1 MGSDVRFSF
10 FIDLNIATLV
20 QDANES
26 CHNPANCQRQPACG
40 QSGLHSEN
48 ALPGLCC
55 SGVPRLLRVP
65 GKSIRVD
72 VLVQAGSHAI
82 MEVIVAGNPYFRI
95 DSGTWTMASSNQ
107 LEKMYHD
114 LAVMLQAGIPILR
127 TFDIAIENTTGG
139 LQPVLKQI
147 SEALTQGTTLSEAMD
162 MHARVFARFDRM
174 LVKAADQSGNLD
186 ACCEMLSQWYQFRM
200 RLKRIVVGGILL
212 PFFIFHVAAFIFPL
226 PNLILGESG
235 FYGYLGGVFSV
246 LSFLYTPLVFVLLVL
261 YLGPRFPLLRRVL
274 DHISLRI
281 PVLGRGVRELCISRF
296 AKAFGMLY
304 KAGVPISE
312 CFSLAPQVTG
322 NLVVSRF
329 FSGGLNAVAQGKNAG
344 EGFSR
349 EVPSEY
355 AELWKIGEESGQL
368 DKSVDKIAE
377 ISADRA
383 ELFLSEFSRWLPR
396 IIYFFLAMRM
406 VSMIVSLAQSIGQ
419 SYTIPL

>member
-1 MGSDVRFSF
+1 
-10 FIDLNIATLV
+10 
-20 QDANES
+20 
-26 CHNPANCQRQPACG
+26 
-40 QSGLHSEN
+40 
-48 ALPGLCC
+48 
-55 SGVPRLLRVP
+55 
-65 GKSIRVD
+65 
-72 VLVQAGSHAI
+72 
-82 MEVIVAGNPYFRI
+82 
-95 DSGTWTMASSNQ
+95 MASSDQ
-107 LEKMYHD
+107 LEKMYHN

-127 TFDIAIENTTGG
+127 TFDIAIENTRGG

-147 SEALTQGTTLSEAMD
+147 SEALSQGTTLSEAID
-162 MHARVFARFDRM
+162 THTRVFARFDRM

-186 ACCEMLSQWYQFRM
+186 ACCEMLSQWYQFRR
-200 RLKRIVVGGILL
+200 RLKRIVVGGILV
-212 PFFIFHVAAFIFPL
+212 PFLIFHVAAFIFPL

-235 FYGYLGGVFSV
+235 FYGYLGDVLGV
-246 LSFLYTPLVFVLLVL
+246 LTFLYAPVILVLLVI
-261 YLGPRFPLLRRVL
+261 YLGPRFPLLRQVL

-329 FSGGLNAVAQGKNAG
+329 FSGGLNAVTQGKMAG

-349 EVPSEY
+349 DLPSEY

-383 ELFLSEFSRWLPR
+383 ELFLYEFCRWLPR
-396 IIYFFLAMRM
+396 IIYFLLMMRM
-406 VSMIVSLAQSIGQ
+406 AFMIISLAQRVGQ
-419 SYTIPL
+419 SYTDAF